1 MSSKFKSR
9 IQSIDIFRAVTMF
22 LMIFVNDIDGV
33 PGVPEWIKHAGE
45 RTDGL
50 GLADIVFPAFLFIVG
65 LSIPHAIQ
73 GRLKAGESKRNIT
86 GYIISRSAILI
97 FIGFMHANMETYSAD
112 AVIPETWW
120 EIQIT
125 LSFFLIW
132 MDYPPNTSKALRY
145 GLRGAGIAL
154 LIVMCALYK
163 GGTAAA
169 PTWLHFSWWGILGLI
184 GWAYLLCALIYLYSE
199 GNLLV
204 LVTAWV
210 FFLLFN
216 LDFHFGWL
224 GFLNGT
230 QNYLGLAGNGAM
242 QAFTASG
249 LVISCLY
256 AWFMRN
262 KQPRLIWVALLLMSL
277 ILFNMGFMVRFFSGG
292 ISKAGD
298 TPAWVMICTAINI
311 LAYGAFMFFMDMRG
325 KQNWFSIIK
334 PAGTSTL
341 TCYLLPFL
349 FYPLYQMT
357 NIGYPDFAT
366 HGIGGLIKCLLFA
379 FLMVWLAGRLE
390 KWHIRLRI

>member
-1 MSSKFKSR
+1 MSSKFINR
-9 IQSIDIFRAVTMF
+9 VHSIDIFRAVTMF

-73 GRLKAGESKRNIT
+73 SR
-86 GYIISRSAILI
+86 ISRGDSKTKIAAYIVMRALALI
-97 FIGFMHANMETYSAD
+97 FIGFIHANMETYSD
-112 AVIPETWW
+112 TAVIAQPWW

-132 MDYPPNTSKALRY
+132 IDYPKHTPRLLSY
-145 GLRGAGIAL
+145 SLRGAGFIL

-163 GGTAAA
+163 GGTAEA
-169 PTWLHFSWWGILGLI
+169 PTWLHFTWWGILGLI
-184 GWAYLLCALIYLYSE
+184 GWAYLMCALIYLYSDGE
-199 GNLLV
+199 LYV
-204 LVTAWV
+204 LVAAWI

-224 GFLNGT
+224 NFLNGT
-230 QNYLGLAGNGAM
+230 QNYIGLAGNGAM

-249 LVISCLY
+249 LVISVLY
-256 AWFMRN
+256 NRFTHNR
-262 KQPRLIWVALLLMSL
+262 QPKLIWVALFLLSI
-277 ILFNMGFMVRFFSGG
+277 ILFNMGFIVRFFSGG
-292 ISKAGD
+292 ISKAND
-298 TPAWVMICTAINI
+298 TPSWVMICTAINI
-311 LAYGAFMFFMDMRG
+311 IAYGAFMFLMDMKG
-325 KQNWFSIIK
+325 KTGWFDAIK

-357 NIGYPDFAT
+357 DIGYPDFLT
-366 HGIGGLIKCLLFA
+366 HGTGGLIKCLIFA
-379 FLMVWLAGRLE
+379 FLMVWLAGVLE
-390 KWHIRLRI
+390 KKHVRLRL